1 MDQKYAEFIGVDSVY
16 YALITADT
24 DSAYT
29 AGTPQYL
36 APVAEIAGEPE
47 VNNKTTYYDNA
58 AANNYV
64 TEGKTEL
71 KVTVANVPA
80 QLMATLLGKAYDA
93 ASGRVY
99 DSGQA
104 NPPKV
109 ALGFRFAMGQD
120 KARYY
125 WFLAGT
131 FSGGAEEATT
141 KTSDVDEKTYT
152 LTFTAVTTAFK
163 WTVNTVLTSLKRTF
177 ADTSDSAFDPT
188 GWFTQVQT
196 PSTTVAPSAVSL
208 STIVPADGA
217 ASVARTSTI
226 VLTFNNKIASE
237 AITLINST
245 SGDTVV
251 FTKAWDTAGK
261 VLTITPSATLAAT
274 TKFIV
279 AIAGVVDVYG
289 QALAANGK
297 DFTTAA

>member
-1 MDQKYAEFIGVDSVY
+1 MDQKYAEFIGVDEVHF
-16 YALITADT
+16 ALIEADTAD
-24 DSAYT
+24 AYT
-29 AGTPQYL
+29 PGTVQYL
-36 APVAEIAGEPE
+36 APTAEIAGEPE

-80 QLMATLLGKAYDA
+80 QLMATLLGKEYDA

-109 ALGFRFAMGQD
+109 ALGFRFNMGSNGY
-120 KARYY
+120 RYY

-131 FSGGAEEATT
+131 FAGGAEEAAT
-141 KTSDVDEKTYT
+141 KTSDVDEKTYV

-163 WTVNTVLTSLKRTF
+163 WTVNTKSIALKRVF
-177 ADTSDSAFDPT
+177 ADTADAAFDPT

-196 PSTTVAPSAVSL
+196 PTTAGAPDAVAL
-208 STIVPADGA
+208 SSIVPADGA
-217 ASVARTSTI
+217 SSVSRSTTI

-237 AITLINST
+237 AITLVNST
-245 SGDTVV
+245 SGDTVA
-251 FTKAWDTAGK
+251 FAKAWDTAGK
-261 VLTITPSATLAAT
+261 VLTLTPSSQLAAS

-279 AIAGVVDVYG
+279 AVAGVTDVYG
-289 QALAANGK
+289 QALAATGK
-297 DFTTAA
+297 DFTTTA